1 MATVSEMIG
10 IELKLGSKD
19 PLLAQIWLSIEL
31 VLFQHCMLGVRCL
44 WPH

>member
-1 MATVSEMIG
+1 MIG

-19 PLLAQIWLSIEL
+19 PLLVRVWLSIEL
-31 VLFQHCMLGVRCL
+31 NLFQHCMLGAGYL